1 MSPSGALGVRLR
13 NVLPM
18 IAESRRRVEI
28 ENPKRVLEEMRSAAR
43 ALFRTRDPNAI
54 YVFLEEAYRMYA
66 RVKDA
71 GKPITY
77 RKELAKLAGIAVHKE
92 TRLASVLVRASAP
105 NKFSSSRASLLGG
118 ILGLARRRKIEPED
132 LENEITSAGG
142 VSRAFMAWTR
152 KPTSKPRKGRLAAKA
167 RKSKN

>member
-1 MSPSGALGVRLR
+1 MTAL
-13 NVLPM
+13 
-18 IAESRRRVEI
+18 IRRRVELGSP
-28 ENPKRVLEEMRSAAR
+28 EQVLEEMRSAAR
-43 ALFRTRDPNAI
+43 ALFRRRDPKAI
-54 YVFLEEAYRMYA
+54 YVFLEQAYRMYA

-77 RKELAKLAGIAVHKE
+77 RKELARLAGIAVHKE

-105 NKFSSSRASLLGG
+105 SKFSSSRASLLGG
-118 ILGLARRRKIEPED
+118 VLGLARRRKIEPED
-132 LENEITSAGG
+132 LEDEITSAGG

-152 KPTSKPRKGRLAAKA
+152 KPISKPRKGRLAAKA